1 MYYGPEHA
9 SLYYLFSTHV
19 VISYIYII
27 SISKPELYI
36 LNTNSWFLL
45 AIRYTVQIFVTNI
58 NDSCLFA
65 CLSKYVRNNFTDAL
79 KGAYWRGYA
88 PFRRIPI
95 RRKNRVIYLF
105 S

>member
-36 LNTNSWFLL
+36 LNTNS
-45 AIRYTVQIFVTNI
+45 
-58 NDSCLFA
+58 
-65 CLSKYVRNNFTDAL
+65 
-79 KGAYWRGYA
+79 
-88 PFRRIPI
+88 
-95 RRKNRVIYLF
+95 
-105 S
+105 